1 MMKRLAIAV
10 SVALSLPMI
19 SAGQVQPVR
28 VLASN
33 GVRAVLQDLIPECER
48 AVGQPLAVEFGTSA
62 SIKRKIE
69 ANEPFD
75 VTILASDVIDD
86 LSKAGK
92 LARGSRAEIARSG
105 VGVGVRRGAAKPD
118 IRTSEAMKQTLLSA
132 TNITYGEEGA
142 SRPAIDKMIRE
153 LGIADSLKTKT
164 SLTKSVDESMD
175 RLRRGT
181 SDMVIT
187 LISEIVPVKD
197 AEFAGPLPARFQ
209 GYVTFSTGISVG
221 SKGATA
227 AQALVQFITGP
238 AAGTAF
244 KAKGFEPHR

>member
-1 MMKRLAIAV
+1 MNRFAITA
-10 SVALSLPMI
+10 SIGLYLSTL
-19 SAGQVQPVR
+19 SAAQAPPIR

-33 GVRAVLQDLIPECER
+33 GVRAVLQDFIPECEQ
-48 AVGQPLAVEFGTSA
+48 AIGQPLAVEFGTSA

-69 ANEPFD
+69 ANELFD
-75 VTILASDVIDD
+75 VTILASDVIDE
-86 LSKAGK
+86 LIKAGK
-92 LARGSRAEIARSG
+92 LARGSRAEIGQSG

-118 IRTSEAMKQTLLSA
+118 IRTPEAMKKALLSA

-142 SRPAIDKMIRE
+142 SRPAIDKMIRD
-153 LGIADSLKTKT
+153 LGIAESLKTKP
-164 SLTKSVDESMD
+164 SLTKTVDKSMD

-197 AEFAGPLPARFQ
+197 TELAGPLPASFQ
-209 GYVTFSTGISVG
+209 GYVTFSTGISVA

-227 AQALVQFITGP
+227 AQALVRFLTGP
-238 AAGTAF
+238 AGGPAL